1 MKYEIFEK
9 LGELARSYHLDSWM
23 LWTADNDSTAQYYIK
38 NLNTGRKKRYYI
50 DISKVSNVEETVKI
64 IIQDAVK
71 TLLPNN
77 IY

>member
-1 MKYEIFEK
+1 MGYEIFEK
-9 LGELARSYHLDSWM
+9 LGELARSYHLDCWM
-23 LWTADNDSTAQYYIK
+23 LWINDKNPTEQYYIV
-38 NLNTGRKKRYYI
+38 NLNTHRKKRYYI
-50 DISKVSNVEETVKI
+50 DISKVSNVDETVKI